1 MRMWKGKTWQY
12 KITGI
17 DGNTILFGV
26 NIFDYQWNFI
36 KKEIV
41 KNKTIDIYSVKI
53 DDSEYIFGALE
64 ASNCVWDFYL
74 LKY

>member
-1 MRMWKGKTWQY
+1 MKMWKEKTWQY
-12 KITGI
+12 EMTGI
-17 DGNTILFGV
+17 DGNAILFGV
-26 NIFDYQWNFI
+26 NIFDYQWSFI

-53 DDSEYIFGALE
+53 DDSEYFFGALE

-74 LKY
+74 FKY

>member
-1 MRMWKGKTWQY
+1 MKMWKEKTWQY
-12 KITGI
+12 EMTGI
-17 DGNTILFGV
+17 DGKTILFGV
-26 NIFDYQWNFI
+26 NIFDYQWSYI

-53 DDSEYIFGALE
+53 DDSEYFFGALE

-74 LKY
+74 FKY